1 MRVWCP
7 GEVQAVGVGELV
19 RIAIGSA
26 EERQD
31 ALALPDTVPAQ
42 IKILRGN
49 PRRQLDR
56 AVPAQ
61 QLFDGRLDQLWLL
74 AEEGELLPMP
84 EERQG
89 AVRDQVDGGLVSC
102 DEQEIRHHHELA
114 LGQDLPRPLAREQ
127 TADQVLAGVQT
138 G

>member
-19 RIAIGSA
+19 RIAIGST
-26 EERQD
+26 EERQH
-31 ALALPDTVPAQ
+31 ALALPDSVPAQ
-42 IKILRGN
+42 VEVLRGH

-74 AEEGELLPMP
+74 AEEGELLPVP

-89 AVRDQVDGGLVSC
+89 AGRDHVAGGLV
-102 DEQEIRHHHELA
+102 
-114 LGQDLPRPLAREQ
+114 
-127 TADQVLAGVQT
+127 
-138 G
+138 